1 MKQNLNFEALKKNLI
16 DVVNEFQIKLGYE
29 EIPIRLYYSTAALN
43 RRLDS
48 ELSEDEMS
56 AAMQEFGDWA
66 KDTLGNISVSDDN
79 GRFCIQIPEEGVKYV
94 HDTVKNTEFLKEF
107 IEMIG
112 EGVSNTDDIL
122 NVFLRYSDHV
132 HFEKMNSDEFDYLIY
147 FEDGVPD
154 DFRYCIKFEGKFA
167 IYHRFTPKD
176 YEAIGF

>member
-29 EIPIRLYYSTAALN
+29 EVPISLYYSTAALN

-48 ELSEDEMS
+48 QLNEDEMFT
-56 AAMQEFGDWA
+56 AMQEFVSFA
-66 KDTLGNISVSDDN
+66 KDTLGNISVSHDN
-79 GRFCIQIPEEGVKYV
+79 GRFCVCIPKDGVKYV
-94 HDTVKNTEFLKEF
+94 HDTIKNTGFLKEF
-107 IEMIG
+107 IETISRG
-112 EGVSNTDDIL
+112 ISNTDDIL
-122 NVFLRYSDHV
+122 NVFRRYSDHV

-147 FEDGVPD
+147 FEDGTPD

-176 YEAIGF
+176 YEALGF